1 MRGAMVWVVGVFM
14 AGLAAGGGGAA
25 FSSVREAD
33 QMIGT
38 IVAMAGTIDEL
49 RKENE
54 NCLK

>member
-1 MRGAMVWVVGVFM
+1 MRGAMVWVVGVFV